1 MRLLA
6 ITAVFSVTLGLL
18 GRAVGYASPWF
29 ALIAMFDFLGI
40 IAFGRALFVVRIPRV
55 LYEVSGWEA
64 RGRAYRALG
73 VPAFGQLLRRSPLR
87 RLNPTVY
94 LHRSPTD
101 AAEVLKQ
108 IERSEAAH
116 WWAAVLVTPYMLY
129 VAVQGWWGVVSWF
142 VLIQILVNLYPI
154 LHLRWARIR
163 LRRMIGDEGRR
174 RAPMSG
180 DDRPLN
186 GR

>member
-1 MRLLA
+1 MRRPLALMRLLA
-6 ITAVFSVTLGLL
+6 ITATFGVTLRLL

-40 IAFGRALFVVRIPRV
+40 IAFGRSLFVVRIPRV
-55 LYEVSGWEA
+55 LYEVRGWEA
-64 RGRAYRALG
+64 RGRAYRQLR

-87 RLNPTVY
+87 FLNPTVY

-101 AAEVLKQ
+101 VAEVLRQ
-108 IERSEAAH
+108 IEGSEAAH
-116 WWAAVLVTPYMLY
+116 WWAAVLVTPYVLY
-129 VAVQGWWGVVSWF
+129 VADQGWWSVVGWF

-163 LRRMIGDEGRR
+163 LKRMIGHEG
-174 RAPMSG
+174 
-180 DDRPLN
+180 
-186 GR
+186 